1 MKLLAHISSAPVSV
15 KTSASLQIGG
25 WQACGSSTA
34 TENPPKRIN
43 PKGVSQTET
52 NGFMSG
58 RSIAYDDDLNVPC
71 PPHTTERKLV
81 ARIDLHVIPFLCV
94 LYLLGKPCTPS
105 ARRLPDSLA
114 PTAFL
119 DRVNI
124 ANANVY
130 GMSKQL
136 NLTGDKYN
144 IALVIFF
151 APYVLFE
158 IPSNILLK
166 RFKPRVWLSLNMFLF
181 GFATIL
187 QGIVKSYGGLLAT
200 RFFLGL
206 FETGMFPGCFYLI
219 GMVSGLNGSPALMR
233 PAK

>member
-1 MKLLAHISSAPVSV
+1 
-15 KTSASLQIGG
+15 
-25 WQACGSSTA
+25 
-34 TENPPKRIN
+34 
-43 PKGVSQTET
+43 
-52 NGFMSG
+52 MSG